1 MSWHPPTV
9 GFQDFEADGLELAP
23 IAVQWRDGTPC
34 GILGPLDGAW
44 IAEQEAKRLAEEA
57 EEARREELRTLHE
70 KVVLLDDYR
79 NRKDDPRE
87 TL

>member
-1 MSWHPPTV
+1 MNSYRRPV
-9 GFQDFEADGLELAP
+9 LGVEDFEGHAEELAP
-23 IAVQWRDGTPC
+23 IAVTWKDGTPV
-34 GILGPLDGAW
+34 GILGDPSQW
-44 IAEQEAKRLAEEA
+44 AEQNAKRLAEEA

>member
-44 IAEQEAKRLAEEA
+44 FAEQNAQRLAEEA
-57 EEARREELRTLHE
+57 EEARREERRNLATN
-70 KVVLLDDYR
+70 VILLADWR
-79 NRKDDPRE
+79 QR
-87 TL
+87 